1 MGYLVWVEGD
11 EAGRTI
17 PLLSHRTTFGRAKEN
32 DVFLGGKK
40 SSRFHAQIVLAEGLV
55 TLIDLGSSN
64 GTLVNGLPVRKTFLN
79 SGDHVELGDNAFVF
93 YDGQPEVSVAPTAAV
108 EPLDFGKIN
117 QSEQRDELATEL
129 RTIED
134 RAAVFSALESTY
146 LQLRTLFTLSR
157 ELPRAAGQ
165 HEAFAVLA
173 ESLHLATGAT
183 RNLLWL
189 REGEALSA
197 LPAFAETAGG
207 EAGEFPPVEK
217 FPRSVLEWVEQQRR
231 PLMLAPGVGPLNAES
246 LPPYPLMALP
256 VETGAERLG
265 VLVIE
270 RIGRTDSFLKRD
282 LDFAVAACGYL
293 ALVLADMIERAA
305 STSARRAPEGER
317 FGNIIIGQSAAMR
330 ELIAETIRVAEA
342 NSSVLIRG
350 ESGTGKELIART
362 VHQLSG
368 RSRGPFVAVNCG
380 AIAPTLVESELFG
393 YEKGAFTGA
402 HARKAGQFEAAD
414 GGTILLDEVSELPPD
429 AQVKFLRVLQEGE
442 FYRVG
447 GNRPVRV
454 DVRVIAATNRDL
466 EQMIAEGKFREDLYF
481 RLNVVELK
489 IAPLRERREDIPP
502 LIEYLFR
509 ELRRQIPT
517 TLERISPQA
526 MNALCQY
533 DWPGNVRQLRNAI
546 EHALVMGSG
555 KVLSLSHLPEY
566 VTVPATLERKRGSG
580 FPTPPPHEAAPM
592 TLEEVERRHIETVLR
607 ACEGNKQ
614 RAATV
619 LGISRSTLYEK
630 MHSYGLE

>member
-1 MGYLVWVEGD
+1 MGYLVWVEG
-11 EAGRTI
+11 EGAGRTI
-17 PLLSHRTTFGRAKEN
+17 PLLSHRTTFGRSMEN
-32 DVFLGGKK
+32 DVFLPGKK
-40 SSRFHAQIVLAEGLV
+40 SSRFHAQILLTEGRV

-64 GTLVNGLPVRKTFLN
+64 GTRVNELPVRKTFLN
-79 SGDHVELGDNAFVF
+79 SGDQVDLGDNIFVF
-93 YDGQPEVSVAPTAAV
+93 YDGQPETTVAPPTAA
-108 EPLDFGKIN
+108 PMDLAAIN
-117 QSEQRDELATEL
+117 QGELRDELATEL
-129 RTIED
+129 RALDD
-134 RAAVFSALESTY
+134 RAAIFSALESTY
-146 LQLRTLFTLSR
+146 NQLRTLFTLSR

-165 HEAFAVLA
+165 HEAFALLA
-173 ESLHLATGAT
+173 ESLHLATGAS
-183 RNLLWL
+183 RALFWL
-189 REGEALSA
+189 RESDA
-197 LPAFAETAGG
+197 LPAMPAFVETAGDVTD
-207 EAGEFPPVEK
+207 PPMVER
-217 FPRSVLEWVEQQRR
+217 FPRAVLEWVEQQRR
-231 PLMLAPGVGPLNAES
+231 PLMLAPGVGPMSAES
-246 LPPYPLMALP
+246 LPQYPLMVLP
-256 VETGAERLG
+256 VETGSVRLG
-265 VLVIE
+265 VLAIE

-293 ALVLADMIERAA
+293 ALVLADMLARAA
-305 STSARRAPEGER
+305 PTLAGRLPEGER
-317 FGNIIIGQSAAMR
+317 FGNIIIGQSQAMR

-362 VHQLSG
+362 IHQLSR

-414 GGTILLDEVSELPPD
+414 RGTIFLDEVSELPAD

-454 DVRVIAATNRDL
+454 DVRVVAATNRDL
-466 EQMIAEGKFREDLYF
+466 EKMIAEGRFREDLYF

-489 IAPLRERREDIPP
+489 IAPLRERREDIIP
-502 LIEYLFR
+502 LVEYLFR

-526 MNALCQY
+526 MSALCQY
-533 DWPGNVRQLRNAI
+533 DWPGNVRQLRNAL
-546 EHALVMGSG
+546 EHAVVMGTG
-555 KVLSLSHLPEY
+555 TVLAVNHLPEY
-566 VTVPATLERKRGSG
+566 VTVPATLERKREDKTGAS
-580 FPTPPPHEAAPM
+580 PPPREPPNL
-592 TLEEVERRHIETVLR
+592 TLAEIERKHIEAVVR

-614 RAATV
+614 RAATL